1 MKRAISTPLLLG
13 LCLSSVACAGN
24 SGGQGAAT
32 AGLEGLEEEKQG
44 SPAVPPPA
52 EDAVPKAARSFS
64 GYRALDGKSFSDEEF
79 ITFLASADAVCVGER
94 HDQVLDHY
102 AELRLLQGLGARREF
117 RGFELGLAMEMV
129 RSADQPTLT
138 AYEQLKMGDAEF
150 EEATEWETAWGYPI
164 QYYRPQLRFAADH
177 GVQLLGLGV
186 ERELTKTVAEG
197 GIASLDQNQTR
208 TLPEIDGE
216 DKEHRELFDA
226 LMEGHPM
233 KPGAA
238 ENYYAAQLIWDEQ
251 MAEVSA
257 HWLGERAP
265 GRKLLIFAGGA
276 HCHRS
281 AIPARIAR
289 RTGVTVV
296 SVLPVE
302 GGAPRRVPETP
313 ATVEEKLA
321 AGFDYQMVFSR

>member
-1 MKRAISTPLLLG
+1 
-13 LCLSSVACAGN
+13 
-24 SGGQGAAT
+24 
-32 AGLEGLEEEKQG
+32 
-44 SPAVPPPA
+44 
-52 EDAVPKAARSFS
+52 
-64 GYRALDGKSFSDEEF
+64 
-79 ITFLASADAVCVGER
+79 
-94 HDQVLDHY
+94 
-102 AELRLLQGLGARREF
+102 
-117 RGFELGLAMEMV
+117 
-129 RSADQPTLT
+129 
-138 AYEQLKMGDAEF
+138 
-150 EEATEWETAWGYPI
+150 
-164 QYYRPQLRFAADH
+164 
-177 GVQLLGLGV
+177 
-186 ERELTKTVAEG
+186 
-197 GIASLDQNQTR
+197 
-208 TLPEIDGE
+208 
-216 DKEHRELFDA
+216 
-226 LMEGHPM
+226 M

-289 RTGVTVV
+289 RTEVTVV